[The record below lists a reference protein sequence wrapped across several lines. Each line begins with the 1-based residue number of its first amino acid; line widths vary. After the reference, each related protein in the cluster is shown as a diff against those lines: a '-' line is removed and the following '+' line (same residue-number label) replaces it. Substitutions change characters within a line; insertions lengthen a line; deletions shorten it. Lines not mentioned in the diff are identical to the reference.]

1 MLNQNDPAPSFE
13 LKNGERK
20 TISLSDY
27 IGKKI
32 VIYFYPKD
40 ETPGCTIEAIDFS
53 KLNEEFAKQN
63 AIVFGISKDSCES
76 HALFSKK
83 QNLSVILLSDPE
95 SEVQKKYGVW
105 KPIKFMGRE
114 FLGTK
119 RTTFLI
125 NENGKIIKIWDS
137 VNPVGHAKAVL
148 EEVKKL

>member
-1 MLNQNDPAPSFE
+1 MLNQSAPDFE
-13 LKNGERK
+13 LMDSAGNLVR
-20 TISLSDY
+20 LSNY
-27 IGKKI
+27 LGKKI

-125 NENGKIIKIWDS
+125 NENGKIIKNWDS

>member
-1 MLNQNDPAPSFE
+1 MLNQSAPDFE
-13 LKNGERK
+13 LMDSAGNLVR
-20 TISLSDY
+20 LSNY
-27 IGKKI
+27 LGKKI